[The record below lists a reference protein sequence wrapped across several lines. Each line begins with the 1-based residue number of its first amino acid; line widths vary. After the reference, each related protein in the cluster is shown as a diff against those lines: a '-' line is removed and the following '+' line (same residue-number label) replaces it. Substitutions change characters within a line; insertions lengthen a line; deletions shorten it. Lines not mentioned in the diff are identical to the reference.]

1 MVSVAT
7 ETYDPNG
14 LRAGD
19 YPVYGRKVTIASSAA
34 LEAGAVLGRITS
46 GGKYILSASGAG
58 DGSQTPSA
66 ILAEAADA
74 SGGDVEALVYLA
86 GDFAA
91 DKLSF
96 GTGHTAT
103 TVETAFRAAQA
114 PIFVTTRL
122 PL

>member
-1 MVSVAT
+1 MVSVVS
-7 ETYDPNG
+7 ETHDPNA

-19 YPVYGRKVTIASSAA
+19 YPVYGRKVTIADSVA
-34 LEAGAVLGRITS
+34 LTAGAVLGRITS

-58 DGSQTPSA
+58 DGSQTPVA
-66 ILAEAADA
+66 ILAADADA
-74 SGGDVEALVYLA
+74 SDGDVEGLVYFS

-103 TVETAFRAAQA
+103 TVETAFRAAHA
-114 PIFVTTRL
+114 PLFITTRL
-122 PL
+122 PA